1 MRKTVEYKKSEINE
15 AGQKIA
21 LNTLSNEE
29 KTQYLKIIDNW
40 RVAHAFPMNT
50 FAINLKNQVADIPG
64 AIVVQRLKRLDTIIG
79 KIKRYPKMEL
89 YRMQDLGGCR
99 VIVPTV
105 EDVYL
110 VKKRLRES
118 RIRHILHNEKDY
130 IATPKSNTGYRGIHL
145 VYRYKSEKNKNYNG
159 LQTEIQ
165 IRTQLQHLWA
175 TAVETVGLFTQNDL
189 KFNQGSESWLDFFKW
204 VSALFSV
211 EERSAIVEGV
221 PTDPKVIAY
230 TVLEKLG
237 ELEVIDR
244 LMTIGIATKHV
255 PKLKRKKKKRPGYY
269 YLLILDFNSLK
280 LYIEEYDGID
290 EANERYNE
298 IETQNSFKDEKKVN
312 VVLVSAQSFDALLN
326 AYPNYFVDIRNF
338 NNTLL
343 DLIGKFGEL
352 PKPD

>member
-1 MRKTVEYKKSEINE
+1 
-15 AGQKIA
+15 
-21 LNTLSNEE
+21 
-29 KTQYLKIIDNW
+29 
-40 RVAHAFPMNT
+40 
-50 FAINLKNQVADIPG
+50 
-64 AIVVQRLKRLDTIIG
+64 
-79 KIKRYPKMEL
+79 
-89 YRMQDLGGCR
+89 MQDLGGCR